1 MSRTARAA
9 ILAVCLLAGL
19 LATAAPALAAT
30 ITVDVGAADRIDDPG
45 RWGRD
50 PSTVALPSWPSVP

>member
-1 MSRTARAA
+1 VSRTARAA

-30 ITVDVGAADRIDDPG
+30 ITVDVGADDSIDDPG
-45 RWGRD
+45 DRRIPMSD
-50 PSTVALPSWPSVP
+50 AQSHN

>member
-30 ITVDVGAADRIDDPG
+30 ITVDVGADDSIDDPG
-45 RWGRD
+45 DGDCSLREAIRD
-50 PSTVALPSWPSVP
+50 L